1 METEGQLAPATRAEA
16 RRAYAELAPAA
27 RTVTRATV
35 RALGLDREEYDDRG
49 ADAAAAA
56 RDALFGSLLEVR
68 VGTREEFEAWRAEFD
83 GRVRILGSENVPNAV
98 WHVVPFGHPGDLPD
112 GPPEGG
118 DGPDGDGSEADL
130 DADPEPLAVVAT
142 FQDERAAA
150 VATLRRTVFGR
161 VYREVIHADPV
172 ETGAHSA
179 VPPEEAADTP
189 GDTEGEP

>member
-68 VGTREEFEAWRAEFD
+68 VGTREEFEAWREGFD
-83 GRVRILGSENVPNAV
+83 GQVQRLGSENVPNAV
-98 WHVVPFGHPGDLPD
+98 WHVVPFGLPGDLPD
-112 GPPEGG
+112 GPPDGADGEGMET
-118 DGPDGDGSEADL
+118 DPDAE
-130 DADPEPLAVVAT
+130 PEPLAVVAT
-142 FQDERAAA
+142 FQDEREAA
-150 VATLRRTVFGR
+150 VSTLRRTVFGR

-172 ETGAHSA
+172 ETGAHTA
-179 VPPEEAADTP
+179 VPPEEETDTAD
-189 GDTEGEP
+189 EGEDEA